1 MSDMSEEFELNEMH
15 WTMDMLNTIDVG
27 LVVLDRQYNICVWN
41 GFMQSHS
48 GLLPSAVKDKIVF
61 DCFPG
66 VNESWLRSKAES
78 VFILKTRAFTI
89 WEQQPYIFKFKNYRP
104 ITGKADYMYQ
114 NGTLIPL
121 TNTQGEVSHIGIIIY
136 DVTDEAVNKRELKLA
151 NEKLEALSRIDRL
164 TLLYNRGFWEEAL
177 VKEFKRQQRSHSCS
191 SLLMFDIDHFKKI
204 NDKYGHQAGD
214 AALRFVAK
222 MIKRALRGS
231 DVAGRY
237 GGEEFGVTLVDTDI
251 AGAKLFAERFRLGI
265 ENAVI
270 HYEGLEIKMT
280 ISIGIAAFSAKFSNH
295 QQWIEAADKALYLS
309 KKAGR
314 NTINVAKSD
323 N

>member
-1 MSDMSEEFELNEMH
+1 MSNMSDDFKLNEMH

-41 GFMQSHS
+41 NFMQAHS
-48 GLLPSAVKDKIVF
+48 GFLPSAVKGKIVF

-66 VNESWLRSKAES
+66 IDESWLRAKAES

-104 ITGKADYMYQ
+104 ITGKADYMFQ

-121 TNTQGEVSHIGIIIY
+121 SNTQGEVSHLCLIIY
-136 DVTDEAVNKRELKLA
+136 DVTDEAVNKLELKQA
-151 NEKLEALSRIDRL
+151 NEKLEALSRVDRL
-164 TLLYNRGFWEEAL
+164 TLLYNRGFWEESF
-177 VKEFKRQQRSHSCS
+177 VKEFKRQQRAQTSSC
-191 SLLMFDIDHFKKI
+191 LLMFDIDHFKKI

-222 MIKRALRGS
+222 LIKSALRET

-237 GGEEFGVTLVDTDI
+237 GGEEFAVTLIDTDI
-251 AGAKLFAERFRLGI
+251 SGAKLFAERFRL
-265 ENAVI
+265 EVERSVI
-270 HYEGLEIKMT
+270 KYEGLQIKMT
-280 ISIGIAAFSAKFSNH
+280 ISLGIAAFDKGYANH

-309 KKAGR
+309 KQSGR
-314 NTINVAKSD
+314 NTINVANSV